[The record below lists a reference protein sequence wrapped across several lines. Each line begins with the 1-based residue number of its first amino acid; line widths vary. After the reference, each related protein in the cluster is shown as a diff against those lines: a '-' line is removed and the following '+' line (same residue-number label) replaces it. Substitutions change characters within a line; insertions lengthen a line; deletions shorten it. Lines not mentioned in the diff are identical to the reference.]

1 MQRASMW
8 LNLYGYETVRHQLKI
23 MQKVIFLLIKDQ
35 FMKFLKKILKIG
47 DFENLSFFEFAILIF
62 LLYSHE
68 KKSKFIG

>member
-1 MQRASMW
+1 MRRALMW
-8 LNLYGYETVRHQLKI
+8 LNLYGCETVQHQLKI
-23 MQKVIFLLIKDQ
+23 MQKVIFLLIEDQ
-35 FMKFLKKILKIG
+35 SMKFLKKILRIG